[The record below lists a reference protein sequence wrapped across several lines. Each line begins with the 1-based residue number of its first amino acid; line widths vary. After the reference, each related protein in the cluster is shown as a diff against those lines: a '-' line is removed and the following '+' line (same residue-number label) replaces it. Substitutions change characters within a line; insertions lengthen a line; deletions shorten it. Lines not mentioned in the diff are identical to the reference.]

1 MKLSVAMCTYN
12 GARFL
17 REQLASVAAQTRTPD
32 ELIVCDDCSQDETP
46 QIVEAFAVSAPFDV
60 RLQRNAANVGST
72 KNFEQAVGLCGG
84 QIIALSDQDDVWLP
98 EKLETL
104 ETELVRTPTAG
115 LVFSDADVVDERLRP
130 LGYRLWQ
137 ATGEANFGEAKQ
149 KLFREGLA
157 FDVLLTGNVVTGA
170 TMAFRAA
177 YKELVLPIPG
187 DTSLIHD
194 GWIAMLIAAVSD
206 VAFVARPL
214 VKYRQHAAQQLGAY
228 HGRVSAGGLKA
239 VRRENPYASEL
250 HRLASLAERLK
261 ARGAAFDGAAALDK
275 LDEKAAHLRARME
288 ISRAGLGRVPRI
300 ARELLSRRYHL
311 YSNGVYSAAKDLF
324 S

>member
-46 QIVEAFAVSAPFDV
+46 QIVEAFAAEAPFDV
-60 RLQRNAANVGST
+60 RLQRNAANLGST
-72 KNFEQAVGLCGG
+72 KNFEQAIRLCDGHL
-84 QIIALSDQDDVWLP
+84 IALSDQDDVWLP

-104 ETELVRTPTAG
+104 EAELARRPTAG
-115 LVFSDADVVDERLRP
+115 LVFSDADVVDENLRP
-130 LGYRLWQ
+130 LGFRLWQ

-149 KLFREGLA
+149 KLFREGMA
-157 FDVLLTGNVVTGA
+157 FDVLLAGNVVTGA
-170 TMAFRAA
+170 TMAFRAE
-177 YKELVLPIPG
+177 YRELLLPIPG

-194 GWIAMLIAAVSD
+194 GWIAMLLAAVSEL
-206 VAFVARPL
+206 AFISRPL
-214 VKYRQHAAQQLGAY
+214 IKYRQHAAQQLGAY
-228 HGRVSAGGLKA
+228 HGPASAGGLKA
-239 VRRENPYASEL
+239 MRRANPYASEL
-250 HRLASLAERLK
+250 HRLMTLAERLRAK
-261 ARGAAFDGAAALDK
+261 RAAFDGAAALAK
-275 LDEKAAHLRARME
+275 LNEKAAHLRARME

-300 ARELLSRRYHL
+300 ARELLTRRYHL